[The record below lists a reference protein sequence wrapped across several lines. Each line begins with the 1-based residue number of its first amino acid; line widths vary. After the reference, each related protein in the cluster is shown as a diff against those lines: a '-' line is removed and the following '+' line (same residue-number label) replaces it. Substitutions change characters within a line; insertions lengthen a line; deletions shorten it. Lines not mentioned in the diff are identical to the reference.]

1 MYIEG
6 NSVTYGDSARLLSS
20 SCLYNGPVCLEF
32 WYHMFGSATA
42 MALNIY
48 LLKDNRATK
57 VWVAKNNRGP
67 MWHPAQID
75 ISAAAPF
82 QVNLILNRDVSM
94 QLCRSNPRALTHP
107 FYTSSRS
114 SWKQFEALMLNQMWP
129 LMTFPSTLAHAQV
142 IFYLQLT
149 LFPSKLLLIMMNF
162 NSLSLTSFRRFSSH
176 GN

>member
-20 SCLYNGPVCLEF
+20 SCLYNGPLCLEF

-57 VWVAKNNRGP
+57 VWSAKNNHGP

-75 ISAAAPF
+75 IGAAAPF
-82 QVNLILNRDVSM
+82 QVNVFKLFFFNWRLKK
-94 QLCRSNPRALTHP
+94 LCL
-107 FYTSSRS
+107 
-114 SWKQFEALMLNQMWP
+114 
-129 LMTFPSTLAHAQV
+129 
-142 IFYLQLT
+142 
-149 LFPSKLLLIMMNF
+149 
-162 NSLSLTSFRRFSSH
+162 
-176 GN
+176 